1 MNTINNLKELPK
13 QGQLFRRKS
22 KSRSKGRS
30 RLGSGL
36 RNLGS
41 RIGNTV
47 QSRGRS
53 VLSAARERIPILDE
67 GLDRAEEIRNRFQ
80 RQAAAFRGARFE
92 RPAPKPIERAPVDVQ
107 DPITGGA
114 IAEETIE
121 SIKAEAVADYIQQQ
135 ENRVAVTNGGKTFQI
150 FNADEVNGDIIE
162 ATKETVTAGLWSDNL
177 TELQSYFTQSM
188 TATQLPYYVNV
199 LQKEEGATGS
209 AIQYAVAYGNRLGS
223 GSFTE
228 ESLDDSPTRAI
239 YSQYA
244 QLLLP
249 KDISI
254 FTDPASGSADSIYVI
269 NFQRNRTKDKL
280 DPGNFELP
288 LVPSADNAP
297 DNATGSNLSF
307 NLSDG
312 EKGAITLIDDSTITS
327 ASNEDAGN
335 VYHLVSGSI
344 ARGVYNPASPEYYG
358 TVYVDHSTIVL
369 NGDTLDN
376 ELNFQT
382 NLQSNSQGTNHLRL
396 HGSISASFGLA
407 ANGFKARNKETVSST
422 FYFVRVKNG
431 DFNYSNNPTY
441 VTGSEGDIKED
452 EFIGDPKAY
461 ITTVGL
467 YDDSRQLL
475 AIAKLS
481 KPLLKSKKR
490 ELNIRV
496 KLEY

>member
-1 MNTINNLKELPK
+1 MNIINNLKELPN
-13 QGQLFRRKS
+13 QGQLFRRRKS

-36 RNLGS
+36 RSIGS
-41 RIGNTV
+41 RVTSFAREKGEDLITEA
-47 QSRGRS
+47 RKRS
-53 VLSAARERIPILDE
+53 VRLDA
-67 GLDRAEEIRNRFQ
+67 GLDKVEDFRDNLQRAG
-80 RQAAAFRGARFE
+80 AAFRGAKFE
-92 RPAPKPIERAPVDVQ
+92 RPTRKPVEVGPVDVE

-121 SIKAEAVADYIQQQ
+121 SIKAQAVADYIQQQ
-135 ENRVAVTNGGKTFQI
+135 ENLSAITNGGKTFQI
-150 FNADEVNGDIIE
+150 FNADDVNGDIIE

-188 TATQLPYYVNV
+188 TAAQLPYYVNV

-239 YSQYA
+239 YSQYS

-249 KDISI
+249 KNTQI
-254 FTDPASGSADSIYVI
+254 FTDPSSGSADSIYVI

-288 LVPSADNAP
+288 LTAFANSQP
-297 DNATGSNLSF
+297 DNATGSLSF
-307 NLSDG
+307 DVT
-312 EKGAITLIDDSTITS
+312 KGKGGITLIDDSTIAS

-344 ARGVYNPASPEYYG
+344 AHGVYNPASPEYYG

-376 ELNFQT
+376 QLNFQT
-382 NLQSNSQGTNHLRL
+382 NLQSDKQGTNHLRL
-396 HGSISASFGLA
+396 HGSISASFSA
-407 ANGFKARNKETVSST
+407 SSDGFKARNKETVSST

-441 VTGSEGDIKED
+441 VTGSEGDIAED